1 MLSFEEAGTI
11 LDEAADALPEEIFQG
26 LNGGISLLPRL
37 VTDDDG
43 FCIMGQYIVDSMGRR
58 VEIYYGSFEDVH
70 AEDPD
75 DVVASEL
82 RKTLYHELTHHLENR
97 AGDRSLELW
106 DAAYKMAA
114 LEDAEAEARNT
125 PPRER
130 ALCRIVHARKEHLPE
145 MARLERLCFS
155 DPWPERTLAENLTDG
170 CRKLCLAALEGGELR
185 GYILLQY
192 VLDEAEIS
200 NVAVDPDE
208 QCRGI
213 GGQLV
218 SAAANMCRKMGIR
231 LIHLEVRESNEP
243 ARRLYTRQGFEI
255 AGRRKRYYRFP
266 KEDAILMTKR
276 LEA

>member
-1 MLSFEEAGTI
+1 MLSFEEAGNI

-26 LNGGISLLPRL
+26 LNGGISLLHRL

-58 VEIYYGSFEDVH
+58 VEIYYGSFQDVH
-70 AEDPD
+70 AD
-75 DVVASEL
+75 DSDEVVAAEL

-114 LEDAEAEARNT
+114 LEEAENEALNA
-125 PPRER
+125 PPREPAR
-130 ALCRIVHARKEHLPE
+130 CQIVHAGREHLAE
-145 MARLERLCFS
+145 MAQLERLCFS

-170 CRKLCLAALEGGELR
+170 QHKLCLAALEDGVLR

-208 QCRGI
+208 QRRGI

-218 SAAANMCRKMGIR
+218 SAAVDMCRKMDIR
-231 LIHLEVRESNEP
+231 LIHLEVRESNDP
-243 ARRLYTRQGFEI
+243 ARRLYTRQGFETV
-255 AGRRKRYYRFP
+255 GRRKHYYRFP

-276 LEA
+276 LEP